1 MITYRKIS
9 AAGGG
14 KLIVAYLREQQ
25 PEPEKDARF
34 ERERPDPNLETGDKL
49 TTYYT
54 GREDR
59 GAWAPDI
66 GDRIASALGIDV
78 TKIPTDEAL
87 ARLFEAKRADTG
99 EAWANTGRKRELS
112 AFDFTASPDKTVT
125 LAAEMATTAE
135 ERALIWS
142 AIYRANDKAM
152 AFIAKE
158 VGVARRGSG
167 NHASVEEG
175 EVAWVSFRHH
185 MARPVLKIQDGA
197 KGPTAAVEVPVPGD
211 PQSHIHNLMFNAVAT
226 ESGHLGSLDSKRVTR
241 MTSHMFGGYFQ
252 AELASELRKLG
263 VKVVV
268 DDRGKAIMING
279 IPDAARE
286 HFSKRSK
293 QAERLAKA
301 FVDRQG
307 GDWNEMSAEQKFKIL
322 HQANLTYRSNKYTGS
337 NEREIWREEADEIGW
352 TYDTVLTDEKT
363 VRLSQK
369 ERFEK
374 AYEIAARLLAEEFK
388 TAAVVDRDS
397 FRTHAA
403 HGLIASGIEG
413 MEDVERVADLIQ
425 ERGIEI
431 NGQQVRF
438 LEREQDGR
446 LRVATS
452 VQLALEK
459 DMARLAGLS
468 SRTRDGALSD
478 EQIAAAVARS
488 GLDFTR
494 EPAHGAAQLAAINA
508 LGQAGGLGFLIG
520 VAGSGKTTLLKPLV
534 DAWQEDGRT
543 VIGAAIAWRQAD
555 ALKDAGI
562 SQTYAMTPL
571 LDGLAQGKIVLDR
584 QSVLVLDEV
593 SQVSPRQLLEILQLQ
608 QEKGFALRVVGDREQ
623 AQAIEAGDA
632 VELLLRVMPKEAR
645 PELLS
650 TIRQKSAR
658 GRQIASMF
666 RSPGRD
672 LSQTEDEQKKADIA
686 RAREAID
693 MKRKDGTIR
702 LVGGDHDQVVEQ
714 IADLY
719 LRRRDMLTQAGSERG
734 ITMSAPT
741 NEDVMDLSRA
751 VRDRLRK
758 RGEIGQEEI
767 VKAAI
772 DQRGVTYELPLA
784 VGDRVRLFAKTSVR
798 METPHGR
805 RWRDLGSNGDFTTVK
820 GWSDEGLVLQNAKGR
835 EGLVPWT
842 RLADPKTGRVR
853 LGFGHAMTVDAA
865 QGVTSDEHIN
875 AMPRGSSAMT
885 GFTSYVA
892 ESRHVHRC
900 WTAVSEGSLREAET
914 FSRALGDIR
923 PVTVND
929 LYDRLASDMGRHP
942 YKSLAVDLAKAR
954 LAHEEANTRWI
965 RQNHVNERTRQKG
978 QSPGGQVRRQVE
990 EAPIR
995 DVPRAQ
1001 WDDVSRKLRKAG
1013 YAAQDALNAA
1023 RRVEDLQERRR
1034 AQQAEDRLR
1043 QARAAAQEEE
1053 LRERDRTRV
1062 RGTGRGM

>member
-1 MITYRKIS
+1 M
-9 AAGGG
+9 
-14 KLIVAYLREQQ
+14 
-25 PEPEKDARF
+25 
-34 ERERPDPNLETGDKL
+34 
-49 TTYYT
+49 
-54 GREDR
+54 
-59 GAWAPDI
+59 
-66 GDRIASALGIDV
+66 
-78 TKIPTDEAL
+78 
-87 ARLFEAKRADTG
+87 
-99 EAWANTGRKRELS
+99 
-112 AFDFTASPDKTVT
+112 
-125 LAAEMATTAE
+125 
-135 ERALIWS
+135 
-142 AIYRANDKAM
+142 
-152 AFIAKE
+152 
-158 VGVARRGSG
+158 
-167 NHASVEEG
+167 
-175 EVAWVSFRHH
+175 
-185 MARPVLKIQDGA
+185 
-197 KGPTAAVEVPVPGD
+197 PGD
-211 PQSHIHNLMFNAVAT
+211 PQAHIHNLLLNAVAT
-226 ESGHLGSLDSKRVTR
+226 ESGHLGSLDSARI
-241 MTSHMFGGYFQ
+241 TSATSFMFGAYFQ
-252 AELASELRKLG
+252 AELAGELRKLG
-263 VKVVV
+263 IAVHV
-268 DDRGKAIMING
+268 DESGRAIAIDSV
-279 IPDAARE
+279 PRE
-286 HFSKRSK
+286 ACELFSKRHS
-293 QAERLAKA
+293 QAEKMGKAYAK
-301 FVDRQG
+301 RQG
-307 GDWNEMSAEQKFKIL
+307 LDWNDLSAERKFSIL
-322 HQANLTYRSNKYTGS
+322 HNANLAYRSKKYNGS
-337 NEREIWREEADEIGW
+337 NDREFWLEQAHDIGW
-352 TYDTVLTDEKT
+352 YHDTVLTNEK
-363 VRLSQK
+363 VQPLGRA
-369 ERFEK
+369 ERYEL
-374 AYEIAARLLAEEFK
+374 AYAIAAKKLAEEFR
-388 TAAVVDRDS
+388 TAAVLDRDT

-403 HGLIASGIEG
+403 RGLIAAGIEG
-413 MEDVERVADLIQ
+413 TQDVERIADLIQ

-431 NGQQVRF
+431 DGKQVRF

-452 VQLALEK
+452 AQIALEK

-468 SRTRDGALSD
+468 ARTRDGALSD

-508 LGQAGGLGFLIG
+508 LGQASGLGFLIG

-571 LDGLAQGKIVLDR
+571 LDGLAQGKIDLDR

-758 RGEIGQEEI
+758 RGEIGQAEI

-784 VGDRVRLFAKTSVR
+784 VGDRVRLFSKTSVR
-798 METPHGR
+798 METAHGR

-978 QSPGGQVRRQVE
+978 QSPGGQVRRHIE

-1034 AQQAEDRLR
+1034 AQQAEDRLQ
-1043 QARAAAQEEE
+1043 QARAAAQAEE
-1053 LRERDRTRV
+1053 RERDRTRV

>member
-9 AAGGG
+9 ASGGG

-34 ERERPDPNLETGDKL
+34 ERQRPDPNLETGDKL

-66 GDRIASALGIDV
+66 GNKIASALGIDV
-78 TKIPTDEAL
+78 TKIPTDAAL

-142 AIYRANDKAM
+142 AIYQANDKAM

-167 NHASVEEG
+167 NHSSVEEG

-322 HQANLTYRSNKYTGS
+322 HQANLTYRSNKYTGR
-337 NEREIWREEADEIGW
+337 NERDIWREEADEIGW
-352 TYDTVLTDEKT
+352 HHDTVLTDEKT
-363 VRLSQK
+363 VLLSQA

-374 AYEIAARLLAEEFK
+374 AYGIAAKMLADEFR
-388 TAAVVDRDS
+388 TAAVIDRDA

-403 HGLIASGIEG
+403 HGLIAAGIEG
-413 MEDVERVADLIQ
+413 MEDVERVADMIQ

-431 NGQQVRF
+431 DGQLVRF

-452 VQLALEK
+452 AQIALEK

-468 SRTRDGALSD
+468 ARTRDGALSD

-571 LDGLAQGKIVLDR
+571 LDGLAQGKIELDR

-593 SQVSPRQLLEILQLQ
+593 SQISPRQLLEILQLQ

-758 RGEIGQEEI
+758 RGEIGQAEI
-767 VKAAI
+767 VKAAV

>member
-9 AAGGG
+9 AAGAG
-14 KLIVAYLREQQ
+14 KLIVAYLRENQS
-25 PEPEKDARF
+25 EPEKDARF
-34 ERERPDPNLETGDKL
+34 ERERSDPTRENGDRL

-54 GREDR
+54 GRDGR
-59 GAWAPDI
+59 GMWSPDM
-66 GDRIASALGIDV
+66 GPRIADALGIDV
-78 TKIPTDEAL
+78 MKVPTDQAL
-87 ARLFEAKRADTG
+87 ANLFEAKRADTG
-99 EAWANTGRKRELS
+99 EKWANTGRKREHS
-112 AFDFTASPDKTVT
+112 AIDFTASPDKSVT
-125 LAAEMATTAE
+125 LAAEFASTDA

-142 AIYRANDKAM
+142 AIHKANDKAM

-167 NHASVEEG
+167 KTATLERG
-175 EVAWVSFRHH
+175 EVAWVSFRHYT
-185 MARPVLKIQDGA
+185 ARPVMKIQDGA

-211 PQSHIHNLMFNAVAT
+211 PQAHIHNLLLNAVAT
-226 ESGHLGSLDSKRVTR
+226 ESGHLGSLDSARI
-241 MTSHMFGGYFQ
+241 TSATSFMFGAYFQ

-263 VKVVV
+263 IAVHV
-268 DDRGKAIMING
+268 DESGRAIAIDSV
-279 IPDAARE
+279 PRE
-286 HFSKRSK
+286 ACELFSKRHS
-293 QAERLAKA
+293 QAEKMGKAYAK
-301 FVDRQG
+301 RQG
-307 GDWNEMSAEQKFKIL
+307 LDWNDLSAERKFSIL
-322 HQANLTYRSNKYTGS
+322 HNANLAYRSKKYNGS
-337 NEREIWREEADEIGW
+337 NDREFWLEQAHEIGW
-352 TYDTVLTDEKT
+352 YHDTVLTNEK
-363 VRLSQK
+363 VQPLGRA
-369 ERFEK
+369 ERYEQ
-374 AYEIAARLLAEEFK
+374 AYAIAAKKLAEEFR
-388 TAAVVDRDS
+388 TAAVLDRDT

-403 HGLIASGIEG
+403 RGLIAAGIED
-413 MEDVERVADLIQ
+413 MRDIERIADLIQ

-431 NGQQVRF
+431 DGQQVRF

-452 VQLALEK
+452 AQIALEK

-468 SRTRDGALSD
+468 ARTRDGALSD
-478 EQIAAAVARS
+478 EQISAAVARS

-719 LRRRDMLTQAGSERG
+719 LRRRDMLAQAGSQRG

-758 RGEIGQEEI
+758 RGEIGQAEI

-798 METPHGR
+798 VDTPHGR
-805 RWRDLGSNGDFTTVK
+805 RWRDLGSNGDFTTVR

-842 RLADPKTGRVR
+842 RLADPKTGRIR

-923 PVTVND
+923 PVTVTD

-954 LAHEEANTRWI
+954 LVHEEANTRWI
-965 RQNHVNERTRQKG
+965 RQNHVNERARQKG

-1043 QARAAAQEEE
+1043 QARAAAQEQE
-1053 LRERDRTRV
+1053 RERDRTRV
-1062 RGTGRGM
+1062 RGAGRGM

>member
-632 VELLLRVMPKEAR
+632 VELLLRVLPKEAR

-658 GRQIASMF
+658 GRQIAGMF

-719 LRRRDMLTQAGSERG
+719 LRRRDMLAQAGSQRG

-798 METPHGR
+798 VDTARGR

-914 FSRALGDIR
+914 FSRTLGDIR

-1034 AQQAEDRLR
+1034 ARQAEDRLR